1 MGGKIGEVWNK
12 VRYFCI
18 TQTNNFYAG
27 MAFAVIWLLSLTK
40 MVPLAISMAVCP
52 FITAL
57 SYMAVRNIT
66 ETWAQWKKNREIWK
80 NLAAVMI
87 GSLWVLLLTVI

>member
-27 MAFAVIWLLSLTK
+27 MAFTVIWLLSLTK
-40 MVPLAISMAVCP
+40 MLPLAISMAICP
-52 FITAL
+52 FLTAL
-57 SYMAVRNIT
+57 LYMAICNVT
-66 ETWAQWKKNREIWK
+66 ETWAKLKKNREIWK
-80 NLAAVMI
+80 NLAAVVI
-87 GSLWVLLLTVI
+87 GSLWTLLISTI